1 MFNRIMRSNYIKS
14 KKNCSLHNS
23 KKADDL
29 LEKIVIQYGA
39 SVFRGSQ
46 NDIIKRFYDA
56 TKF

>member
-1 MFNRIMRSNYIKS
+1 MDCTTR
-14 KKNCSLHNS
+14 
-23 KKADDL
+23 KKAMT

-56 TKF
+56 NKFLNLKKFY